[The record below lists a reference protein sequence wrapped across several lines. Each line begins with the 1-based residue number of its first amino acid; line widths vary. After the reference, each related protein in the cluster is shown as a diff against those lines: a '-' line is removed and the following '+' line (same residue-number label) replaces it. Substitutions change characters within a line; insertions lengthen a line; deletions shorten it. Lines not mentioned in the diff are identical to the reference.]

1 MAIRP
6 TRTRR
11 GAGSKPLAPA
21 SRADCVLPHVGE
33 VVRKLRLA
41 RGLSIREVAEAAGL
55 SPSFL
60 GAVERGES
68 DIAVGRLAQV
78 ARVFGHD
85 VASLLGYVARQSQ
98 PHFIRPE
105 ERVRMA
111 RGKGIDFTAIR
122 IPGTT
127 LELMVATLAPRSRF
141 DDVVT
146 HAGTD
151 ILFVVEG
158 ELVLVVDGADYP
170 MSEGDC
176 AVWPSSHPHTVRND
190 SDRPARAIGLATE
203 TVY

>member
-1 MAIRP
+1 MGARSVFRP
-6 TRTRR
+6 FS
-11 GAGSKPLAPA
+11 GKDA
-21 SRADCVLPHVGE
+21 LPRVGE
-33 VVRKLRLA
+33 VIRKLRLA

-55 SPSFL
+55 SSSFL

-78 ARVFGHD
+78 AGVFGHD
-85 VASLLGYVARQSQ
+85 VASLLGYVACRSQ
-98 PHFIRPE
+98 PYFIRPE
-105 ERVRMA
+105 DRVRMA
-111 RGKGIDFTAIR
+111 RGRGVDFAAIR

-127 LELMVATLAPRSRF
+127 LELMLATLAPRSRF

-151 ILFVVEG
+151 VLLVVEG
-158 ELVLVVDGADYP
+158 DLVLVVDGVDYP
-170 MSEGDC
+170 MTEGDC